1 MEKLFWIIIIVSF
14 IFHLT
19 LRSWIMAD
27 SYKNITFS
35 MSKTYMAMIMSLL
48 NGLIVITV
56 YDINRKT
63 ISGYYYLTLIFLI
76 IVLIYVYKTQEYI
89 YDKEYLKEMIETHSF
104 ALLTSEGILQKTNSE
119 KVKRFAENII
129 DTRQKGIDYMNQLI
143 KYDE

>member
-1 MEKLFWIIIIVSF
+1 MEKLFWIIIVVSF

-35 MSKTYMAMIMSLL
+35 MSKTYMALIMSLL
-48 NGLIVITV
+48 NGLIVIIV

-63 ISGYYYLTLIFLI
+63 ISGYYYLTLLFLI
-76 IVLIYVYKTQEYI
+76 TVLIYLYKNQEYI
-89 YDKEYLKEMIETHSF
+89 NDKEYLKEMIENNST

-119 KVKRFAENII
+119 RVKRFAENII
-129 DTRQKGIDYMNQLI
+129 ETRQKGIDYMNELI
-143 KYDE
+143 EYD

>member
-1 MEKLFWIIIIVSF
+1 MDLFWVIIIVSF
-14 IFHLT
+14 TLHLT

-76 IVLIYVYKTQEYI
+76 IVLIYIYKTQEYI

-129 DTRQKGIDYMNQLI
+129 DTRQKGIDYMNKLI
-143 KYDE
+143 END

>member
-1 MEKLFWIIIIVSF
+1 MEKLFWIIIVVSF

-35 MSKTYMAMIMSLL
+35 MSKTYMALIMSLL
-48 NGLIVITV
+48 NGLIVIIV

-63 ISGYYYLTLIFLI
+63 ISGYYYLTLLFLI
-76 IVLIYVYKTQEYI
+76 TVLIYLYKNQEYI
-89 YDKEYLKEMIETHSF
+89 NDKEYLKEMIENHST

-119 KVKRFAENII
+119 TIKRLAENII
-129 DTRQKGIDYMNQLI
+129 ETRQKGIDYMKQLI
-143 KYDE
+143 EYD

>member
-1 MEKLFWIIIIVSF
+1 
-14 IFHLT
+14 
-19 LRSWIMAD
+19 MAD